1 MAEQRSVAADLAR
14 YYDLDT
20 AGEQADLDLYLAL
33 ASSADGKILELAA
46 GTGRVALPLA
56 AAGNAVT
63 AVDRDP
69 YMLERARLAWAQR
82 APAEQ
87 GSGQLETIEADI
99 SGLDLDRRFGL
110 VILALN
116 TLLMLPGREAQR
128 DCLRAM
134 ARHLAPDGRGV
145 IDVWL
150 PAPDDLSLYDGRLTL
165 EWLRHDEETGEMVAK
180 LFSARHDAALA
191 TARVHTLFEA
201 WSDETGNVRRLAR
214 ADDLSFLSAHELLG
228 LTEEAGLHPAIVAQ
242 DYGLSAFGTGGE
254 RMVLVC
260 SLL

>member
-1 MAEQRSVAADLAR
+1 MAEQRRAAADLAR

-33 ASSADGKILELAA
+33 AASAGGPLLELAA

-69 YMLERARLAWAQR
+69 HMLARARRTWDEIQSAGR
-82 APAEQ
+82 
-87 GSGQLETIEADI
+87 GSGELETIEAEI
-99 SGLDLDRRFGL
+99 SGLHLERRFAL

-116 TLLMLPGREAQR
+116 TLLLLPGREAQR
-128 DCLRAM
+128 ECLQAM
-134 ARHLAPDGRGV
+134 ARHLAPDGRAV

-150 PAPDDLSLYDGRLTL
+150 PAPEDLGLYDGRLTL
-165 EWLRHDEETGEMVAK
+165 EWLRRDEETGEMVAK

-191 TARVHTLFEA
+191 TARVHTLFDA
-201 WSDETGNVRRLAR
+201 WSDATGSMRRLAR
-214 ADDLSFLSAHELLG
+214 ADDLSFLSAHELLSLAG
-228 LTEEAGLHPAIVAQ
+228 DAGLDPTVVAQ
-242 DYGLSAFGTGGE
+242 DYSLTSFGTGSE